1 MRPVQHCAGSSDRMS
16 VAAPPGAARHRKD
29 PSMTTLTTT
38 RARSG
43 AAADTRAFQHIGLRV
58 LGAALALAVAYIHVK
73 DQGGLPGDKSPGYI
87 AVGYFAL
94 EAAGLIAAIALLAAR
109 GRRAAWA
116 WALAVGVALGPI
128 VGYVLSRGP
137 GLPSYTDDKGVW
149 TEPLGLVSLAVEGA
163 LLLVAAA
170 MVIRSRRTNH

>member
-1 MRPVQHCAGSSDRMS
+1 
-16 VAAPPGAARHRKD
+16 
-29 PSMTTLTTT
+29 MTTLTTT

-94 EAAGLIAAIALLAAR
+94 EAAGVVAAIALLAAR

-137 GLPSYTDDKGVW
+137 GLPNYTDDKGVW

-170 MVIRSRRTNH
+170 MLIRSRRTNH